1 VAAPT
6 RDLAEHWEHLERQPT
21 AVYRLSDR
29 AGALLYVGMTHD
41 VTTRWREHRRRKAW
55 WDQVARED
63 FTWYPTRGQAEEA
76 ELHAI
81 VTEDPR
87 HNTVWAQP
95 WAKASYRCRW
105 LRRRLAETEQ
115 SLNTRAGLRTRAGQ
129 QALAEV
135 RRQRDILRTHTPVAG
150 LAGDG
155 RAPRGGVHGW
165 DSVWLSWRKGWC
177 GGGVWPVAA
186 VVAQSRWR
194 AGWCPV
200 CPGQP
205 VPCPVVCEI
214 GAPYRNHPYYCL
226 N

>member
-1 VAAPT
+1 VAAPS
-6 RDLAEHWEHLERQPT
+6 RDLAGHQRHLERQPT
-21 AVYRLSDR
+21 AVYRLFDR
-29 AGALLYVGMTHD
+29 AGVLLYVGMTHD
-41 VTTRWREHRRRKAW
+41 VATRWREHRRRKAW

-63 FTWYPTRGQAEEA
+63 LTSYPTRGEAEEA

-95 WAKASYRCRW
+95 WSKAAYRARW

-115 SLNTRAGLRTRAGQ
+115 SLATAARLRTRAGRQ
-129 QALAEV
+129 ELAEL
-135 RRQRDILRTHTPVAG
+135 QRHRDLLHAHTPRAG
-150 LAGDG
+150 LAWDG

-165 DSVWLSWRKGWC
+165 NGRWLSWKDGWC
-177 GGGVWPVAA
+177 GGGVWPAAA
-186 VVAQSRWR
+186 VVARTRWQ

-205 VPCPVVCEI
+205 VPCPVLREI
-214 GAPYRNHPYYCL
+214 GAPYRSHRYYCL
-226 N
+226 R